1 MPEMTE
7 ARTGE
12 TPTLESLFSLEGRV
26 AVVTGACGL
35 IGREHCRALLGAG
48 ATVVAVDLSQERLDD
63 LTGLLGEELADR
75 DGDGASTARR
85 AIGVATDITDPASI
99 ERLRDRLLGEL
110 GAIDILVNN
119 AGYGLFKPVVE
130 MTAEEFDD
138 LLRVNLH
145 GVFLATKYVLPH
157 MYERRSGMVITVSS
171 IAGKNGFAGGGG
183 YAASKFGVMGLME
196 SVFHEARG
204 HDVRV
209 VTLCPGSVNT
219 HFFDEAHMS
228 PPNRDSIL
236 QSEDVAATIL
246 FAAKLP
252 EHALIRELDL
262 RPTNPRRD

>member
-1 MPEMTE
+1 MDLRGKVVVITGGSSGIGAATARAMAAEGARLVLAARSAEKLQEVIASLPEGTDAIAITTDVGVEEEVKHLME
-7 ARTGE
+7 R
-12 TPTLESLFSLEGRV
+12 TLERF
-26 AVVTGACGL
+26 
-35 IGREHCRALLGAG
+35 
-48 ATVVAVDLSQERLDD
+48 
-63 LTGLLGEELADR
+63 
-75 DGDGASTARR
+75 
-85 AIGVATDITDPASI
+85 
-99 ERLRDRLLGEL
+99 

-219 HFFDEAHMS
+219 GFFDEARMS